1 MIWTLE
7 EIKARHKATGG
18 HWFDPGA
25 LRFFSSRLSSK
36 VFPVDGGALFITS
49 EQFQGMYLA
58 GGRYVKSE
66 PRRYSIRFCSD
77 GGEIETVGTFQEYR
91 SLTAARHAAKRI
103 QEQRNAID

>member
-18 HWFDPGA
+18 HWFDPDT
-25 LRFFSSRLSSK
+25 LRFFSSRFSRK
-36 VFPVDGGALFITS
+36 VYPVDGGALFISS
-49 EQFQGMYLA
+49 EQNKPVLISTGLTQG
-58 GGRYVKSE
+58 G
-66 PRRYSIRFCSD
+66 PRLYSIWFCSD
-77 GGEIETVGTFQEYR
+77 GGKIETVGTFQEYR

>member
-1 MIWTLE
+1 MIWTLD

-25 LRFFSSRLSSK
+25 LRFLSSRLSSK

-58 GGRYVKSE
+58 GRRYVKSK
-66 PRRYSIRFCSD
+66 PRLYSIRFCSD
-77 GGEIETVGTFQEYR
+77 AGAIETIGEFQAYR
-91 SLTAARHAAKRI
+91 SLTAARHAAKQL
-103 QEQRNAID
+103 QEKRNAIN

>member
-18 HWFDPGA
+18 HWFDPGS

-36 VFPVDGGALFITS
+36 VFPVDGGALFISS
-49 EQFQGMYLA
+49 EQNKPVLISTGWTT
-58 GGRYVKSE
+58 GG

-77 GGEIETVGTFQEYR
+77 DGQIETVGEFQAYR
-91 SLTAARHAAKRI
+91 SLTAARHAAKHI
-103 QEQRNAID
+103 QEQRNAIN

>member
-58 GGRYVKSE
+58 GG
-66 PRRYSIRFCSD
+66 
-77 GGEIETVGTFQEYR
+77 
-91 SLTAARHAAKRI
+91 AARHAAKRI
-103 QEQRNAID
+103 QEQRNAIN

>member
-18 HWFDPGA
+18 HWFDPGS

-36 VFPVDGGALFITS
+36 VFPVDGGALFISS
-49 EQFQGMYLA
+49 EQNKPVLISTGWTV
-58 GGRYVKSE
+58 GG

-77 GGEIETVGTFQEYR
+77 DGQIETIGEFQAYR
-91 SLTAARHAAKRI
+91 SLTAARHAAKQL
-103 QEQRNAID
+103 QEQRNAIN